1 MKNNNTLLWASCHVN
16 VYRRNLVSLNR
27 ISGHTL
33 NAHKSSQMNAFV
45 HTFKDVKRSITSSP
59 RLLSFVL
66 FLNPTHVF
74 SNIASS
80 ACTRTTSYAH
90 IHGEKWKIHMHT
102 HTGTQ
107 KDLLM
112 WLPGMS
118 LWTASLWVSASYDY
132 LTSSASLRCTHTQEH
147 TQRCKD
153 TQTGHHPVVHQSGN
167 MTCNRTDL
175 CTSVC
180 EVTP

>member
-1 MKNNNTLLWASCHVN
+1 MNPFVN
-16 VYRRNLVSLNR
+16 
-27 ISGHTL
+27 
-33 NAHKSSQMNAFV
+33 A
-45 HTFKDVKRSITSSP
+45 HTFKDAKRSITSSP

-80 ACTRTTSYAH
+80 TCTRTTSYAH
-90 IHGEKWKIHMHT
+90 IHGEKCKIHMHTHT

-118 LWTASLWVSASYDY
+118 LWTASLWASASYDY
-132 LTSSASLRCTHTQEH
+132 LTSSASLRCTHKHRNTHRDAKIHKPDTTQLYTRAATWHVTEL
-147 TQRCKD
+147 TFVR
-153 TQTGHHPVVHQSGN
+153 P
-167 MTCNRTDL
+167 
-175 CTSVC
+175 SVKSHLRLMSLKPHSLDAC
-180 EVTP
+180 FWIKKPFIS